1 MLRFPFL
8 YNVFFRCPALEIKRR
23 ECGISWVRESF
34 AWEEDEEAFRYLLF
48 GDPDILEGVIEGLLE
63 MKDLYRSFF
72 GLGSCRRF

>member
-1 MLRFPFL
+1 MLLFPFL
-8 YNVFFRCPALEIKRR
+8 YYVFFRCQALEVKRR

-34 AWEEDEEAFRYLLF
+34 AWEEDEEAYRYLLF

-63 MKDLYRSFF
+63 MKDQYRSFF